1 MQGYAFTLDFDFTA
15 DAISLPKDVIIGAAY
30 DTNNYGATP
39 IGTPGPY
46 ISLNVSV
53 NAASPTVGADPEP
66 DAVFWNTSSAANY
79 SDGGAGGVGIF
90 RRDDNWSPY
99 TPVFKVQAT
108 PCTNVTNMNTG
119 ETFCTIQE
127 GIDDGHTL
135 DGHTLSISAGTY
147 AEHVTVTKQLKL
159 DGAGAGT
166 DPMTATILDGSGL
179 GAGSGIHV
187 NNGVTD
193 VTIQNLTVQNYT
205 LANPNQ
211 AGVVGFGGNNNF
223 TLQNAQVLN
232 NNGGR
237 GGVYLN
243 GPVDTVLIDNV
254 TAHNNQGRGI
264 VIWNGAKTHIAITNN
279 DIQGTN
285 CCGIE
290 LQDGTASGVTMTGNT
305 VVSNGDSGMSAI
317 GLTSGAGPNVISGNT
332 VTNNGRFGIE
342 IKNPDGTGLDT
353 GDGSIVIENNT
364 VSITPSPAMNN
375 RDHAGIAVFR
385 RSFIAGNP
393 TGYVDVPNGVVVRN
407 NTVSGYD
414 QQNATATASEG
425 FGIVVE
431 GVNHTVTGNTLNNN
445 DVGIQEQG
453 GNHANANYVP
463 NDAGDG
469 DQADGQSPAYFGR
482 GNAPVACGNTISGN
496 NFSGNT
502 TDFRQNVA
510 GSGGGVVT
518 NTDTGKV
525 FCSIQAAI
533 DDSDT
538 LDSHTITVGA
548 GIYAELLDVNKEV
561 ALIGAGVSDVTID
574 ASAFGD
580 YSIEVTRSNVTLSGF
595 TLLGN
600 PSGTYGIKVSGASPA
615 QLSGITIQNVKVD
628 SSKRT
633 GIDLNGVTSATIDNV
648 EVTNVPGGNGIA
660 LSDSSNINV
669 TNVTTSN
676 NAWGGLAI
684 YTLGQYFPL
693 GSDNITIGGTN
704 SFGEANKVYVEV
716 GNYSNP
722 AAPAPVTNLTVGGFE
737 YIVRNDTF
745 RAGAP
750 NFTFY
755 QPTQAAA
762 IAYALGLPTPA
773 DSYANKVADGTFW
786 VGTDGTNDMKIQAA
800 VDHVNGTN
808 YVPLP
813 VSNEIN
819 VLAGDYE
826 ENVTVDKHVKILGAG
841 STVSDTVLRKASNS
855 ALFTLSGSGA
865 SPADPLLFQD
875 IRLEPVGVRGF
886 NAPTGVGMLEN
897 IKLDNVMVIG
907 TNPTNDIESEVGL
920 WIEREVTVNNLEVVD
935 SAFDNLIYGW
945 YFQKQVDAAATD
957 NVTNVTVS
965 GTSFSNN
972 DAKGLYIEKLSDAQ
986 FNDITVANNGINTGF
1001 YNAAWNGGLDLNLK
1015 GPAAYQNITIQ
1026 GSTFTTNGLAAK
1038 EGAALMLK
1046 ARDDGGTY
1054 GANPATLDNIALIGN
1069 TIDGNERGIRFG
1081 EPGKTNNGPTNVV
1094 VQYNNITNNAQTY
1107 AGADGSEYGG
1117 VINQSLSEV
1126 NAALNWW
1133 NDASGPSGDGPGSG
1147 DAVASVNAGVL
1158 YCPWLGA
1165 PYVAGDPVV
1174 TGNTVTNLDTL
1185 EVFCSIQAAIDDS
1198 DTDDGDV
1205 LEASAGIFIE
1215 NVTVHKG
1222 VILQGQGNG
1231 NDSVVDTIVTAPS
1244 GNVFNITAGGASVG
1258 ERLTIQ
1264 TLRVDGADNGLYTD
1278 STINFITLDNLVVDG
1293 ASNYGVE
1300 IHNAASVTDLV
1311 VTRSTFS
1318 NNGTGMRVRGA
1329 LNGLDVDMSHFDS
1342 NNIGFISVADTATG
1356 NNFTDIEIT
1365 NSSFNNN
1372 GDKGIYVEK
1381 FDNALLD
1388 AIEVL
1393 ESGSNTGYSSRGAV
1407 DINLKY
1413 GDYTAITLSNS
1424 TVTNT
1429 APQGR
1434 IAVALKARD
1443 DGSYSS
1449 NPATLTGLLV
1459 DNVTISGSITGILL
1473 GDAGNAT
1480 PTSAV
1485 VQNSAIEAA
1494 RGVSVYSLAGAL
1506 IDNNNITV
1514 NIDDPAF
1521 FPLGYEAGVTVGSS
1535 AATTLLKNTI
1545 INSTSSTDSSGVLVT
1560 PDILGRGN
1568 AVIGDVTDIAQS
1580 NDISGFLRGIR
1591 VFGDASIKGNIG
1603 SIDGNTTGILVENGG
1618 TTEIRYNDIENNDT
1632 GVQFASGSTSAE
1644 FACNNLVSNTTDA
1657 DNLTGGTVDATYN
1670 YWDSMPATT
1679 GDTTVNP
1686 RLASQATVDCE
1697 NDIVLGVTI
1706 GYFHATRSGDG
1717 VDFVWQTATESGVA
1731 GFTLYAELDDEM
1743 AVLTTEMIP
1752 SVVIDSITPTGY
1764 YYRATTAATLFY
1776 LDEQKLDGSVIQHG
1790 PFVLDEVYGD
1800 YALPGNID
1808 LQPTQFLPL
1817 VWEK

>member
-1 MQGYAFTLDFDFTA
+1 MMSRMMPRFTRVRQWPAIFKLFSLLLLLILASVPIAQAAPLSQTTTTVVMPGFMGEWEIGEENTSGGSGSFVSGPATAPAGTGSFQMEVPASNNGYIIMLGGFNVTDMYEDKRFADLTNLSYAAYKSAGNAIHMPTLQIAVDYDDSDGVGGWQGRLVYEPYYAGDPTPTGSWTTYDATTGAGWWSTGTPQVNFNPGTKYCTEASTCTLAELVGHYPNLVVSTYATQVGFKVGSGNPGLIANVDNFHIAFSGGPDDTYDFD
-15 DAISLPKDVIIGAAY
+15 
-30 DTNNYGATP
+30 
-39 IGTPGPY
+39 
-46 ISLNVSV
+46 
-53 NAASPTVGADPEP
+53 
-66 DAVFWNTSSAANY
+66 
-79 SDGGAGGVGIF
+79 
-90 RRDDNWSPY
+90 
-99 TPVFKVQAT
+99 
-108 PCTNVTNMNTG
+108 PCARVTNTNTG

-127 GIDDGHTL
+127 GIDDGDTL
-135 DGHTLSISAGTY
+135 DGDTLSINAGIY
-147 AEHVTVTKQLKL
+147 AEHVTVTKQLTL

-166 DPMTATILDGSGL
+166 DPMTATILDGSSL

-187 NNGVTD
+187 NNGVTN
-193 VTIQNLTVQNYT
+193 VTIQDLTVQNYT
-205 LANPNQ
+205 LANSNQ

-305 VVSNGDSGMSAI
+305 VVSNGDSGMSTI

-353 GDGSIVIENNT
+353 GDGSIVLENNI
-364 VSITPSPAMNN
+364 VSIAPSPAMNK

-414 QQNATATASEG
+414 QQNATATTSEG

-482 GNAPVACGNTISGN
+482 GNAPMACGNTISGN
-496 NFSGNT
+496 SFSGNT

-518 NTDTGKV
+518 NTNTGEV

-548 GIYAELLDVNKEV
+548 GVYAELLDVNKEV
-561 ALIGAGVSDVTID
+561 ALVGAGISDVTID

-600 PSGTYGIKVSGASPA
+600 PSGTYGIKVSGASPT
-615 QLSGITIQNVKVD
+615 QISGITIQNVKVD

-660 LSDSSNINV
+660 LSDSSNIALSNI
-669 TNVTTSN
+669 TTSN

-684 YTLGQYFPL
+684 YTYGRYFPL
-693 GSDNITIGGTN
+693 GSDSISLSGTN
-704 SFGEANKVYVEV
+704 SFGELNPVYVEA
-716 GNYSNP
+716 GNYTTP
-722 AAPAPVTNLTVGGFE
+722 ASPAPVTNLSLAGFE

-773 DSYANKVADGTFW
+773 DSYVNKVADGTFW

-826 ENVTVDKHVKILGAG
+826 EEVLIDRDVIVQGDSQATTIIHPTMDTGSSGDARAWWLVDSGVNLTLQRMTFDGTGYKVWQVLRHKGSGTIDDVAFTQIKFNEGGPSYAGTAVSVFGAG
-841 STVSDTVLRKASNS
+841 
-855 ALFTLSGSGA
+855 
-865 SPADPLLFQD
+865 
-875 IRLEPVGVRGF
+875 
-886 NAPTGVGMLEN
+886 
-897 IKLDNVMVIG
+897 NV
-907 TNPTNDIESEVGL
+907 D
-920 WIEREVTVNNLEVVD
+920 
-935 SAFDNLIYGW
+935 
-945 YFQKQVDAAATD
+945 
-957 NVTNVTVS
+957 VTN
-965 GTSFSNN
+965 
-972 DAKGLYIEKLSDAQ
+972 
-986 FNDITVANNGINTGF
+986 
-1001 YNAAWNGGLDLNLK
+1001 
-1015 GPAAYQNITIQ
+1015 
-1026 GSTFTTNGLAAK
+1026 STFTEIGRI
-1038 EGAALMLK
+1038 GVQY
-1046 ARDDGGTY
+1046 Y
-1054 GANPATLDNIALIGN
+1054 GAGITGSTYSDNSYTGKGDGDFLDYALDIGAGAVVIVDNN
-1069 TIDGNERGIRFG
+1069 TISENRGVASSDGSTSAGILVSTYYG
-1081 EPGKTNNGPTNVV
+1081 AGTQAT
-1094 VQYNNITNNAQTY
+1094 ITNNTVSNSSVAVAIGFNNT
-1107 AGADGSEYGG
+1107 
-1117 VINQSLSEV
+1117 
-1126 NAALNWW
+1126 
-1133 NDASGPSGDGPGSG
+1133 DAS
-1147 DAVASVNAGVL
+1147 
-1158 YCPWLGA
+1158 
-1165 PYVAGDPVV
+1165 
-1174 TGNTVTNLDTL
+1174 TV
-1185 EVFCSIQAAIDDS
+1185 
-1198 DTDDGDV
+1198 
-1205 LEASAGIFIE
+1205 
-1215 NVTVHKG
+1215 
-1222 VILQGQGNG
+1222 
-1231 NDSVVDTIVTAPS
+1231 
-1244 GNVFNITAGGASVG
+1244 
-1258 ERLTIQ
+1258 
-1264 TLRVDGADNGLYTD
+1264 
-1278 STINFITLDNLVVDG
+1278 
-1293 ASNYGVE
+1293 
-1300 IHNAASVTDLV
+1300 
-1311 VTRSTFS
+1311 
-1318 NNGTGMRVRGA
+1318 
-1329 LNGLDVDMSHFDS
+1329 
-1342 NNIGFISVADTATG
+1342 TATG
-1356 NNFTDIEIT
+1356 NTFTDNEYGVIMIGSGTTATLLDNTMTNSGMVGVGVKVGVGAEATIGDLNDTGQSNEIT
-1365 NSSFNNN
+1365 GF
-1372 GDKGIYVEK
+1372 
-1381 FDNALLD
+1381 A
-1388 AIEVL
+1388 
-1393 ESGSNTGYSSRGAV
+1393 
-1407 DINLKY
+1407 
-1413 GDYTAITLSNS
+1413 
-1424 TVTNT
+1424 
-1429 APQGR
+1429 
-1434 IAVALKARD
+1434 
-1443 DGSYSS
+1443 
-1449 NPATLTGLLV
+1449 
-1459 DNVTISGSITGILL
+1459 TGI
-1473 GDAGNAT
+1473 D
-1480 PTSAV
+1480 
-1485 VQNSAIEAA
+1485 
-1494 RGVSVYSLAGAL
+1494 VYG
-1506 IDNNNITV
+1506 T
-1514 NIDDPAF
+1514 AF
-1521 FPLGYEAGVTVGSS
+1521 
-1535 AATTLLKNTI
+1535 
-1545 INSTSSTDSSGVLVT
+1545 
-1560 PDILGRGN
+1560 
-1568 AVIGDVTDIAQS
+1568 
-1580 NDISGFLRGIR
+1580 
-1591 VFGDASIKGNIG
+1591 IKGNIG

-1632 GVQFASGSTSAE
+1632 GVQFASGSTSTE

-1697 NDIVLGVTI
+1697 NDTILGVTI

-1743 AVLTTEMIP
+1743 TALTTEMIP
-1752 SVVIDSITPTGY
+1752 SVAIDSITPTSY